1 MLLARLP
8 LLLSVILILSLTA
21 STAWQLDPLY
31 EDIFGDNSPMTKTPK
46 SVITNTLEP
55 IKPTRNISSFK
66 LFGDSNEVAKKAPVV
81 TKNLPKTKLKLTLT
95 GVSASKISE
104 HASALIQGP
113 NKETLNYKVDDELPG
128 GAILK
133 EVFSDRVVLE
143 RAGRLENLVFVET
156 KGIGIEQYHHPDDED
171 QENDQAAISKKSA
184 FPHRAPVGKT
194 PSPQR
199 TLSIK
204 ERMSKLR
211 KRIVNK
217 NRP

>member
-66 LFGDSNEVAKKAPVV
+66 LFGDTNKPGKKAPAV
-81 TKNLPKTKLKLTLT
+81 TKNLPKTNLKLTLT
-95 GVSASKISE
+95 GVSASPVTE

-113 NKETLNYKVDDELPG
+113 NKETLNYKVNDELPG
-128 GAILK
+128 GAILR
-133 EVFSDRVVLE
+133 EVFADRVVLE
-143 RAGRLENLVFVET
+143 RSGRLENLLFVEV
-156 KGIGIEQYHHPDDED
+156 KGIGIERYHHADDDED
-171 QENDQAAISKKSA
+171 TADIAATPKKNG
-184 FPHRAPVGKT
+184 F
-194 PSPQR
+194 PQR
-199 TLSIK
+199 KPGTDTSQRTMSIK